1 MIPKCFKNCLNFV
14 TIIILI
20 MSMIPGAITLP
31 GNNNMH
37 IMDSNPAS
45 ITELYVGTL
54 HETPNQEYAK
64 ITNNGN

>member
-1 MIPKCFKNCLNFV
+1 
-14 TIIILI
+14 

-37 IMDSNPAS
+37 IMDSNLAS

>member
-1 MIPKCFKNCLNFV
+1 MIPKCFKNCFNFV
-14 TIIILI
+14 TIMI

-37 IMDSNPAS
+37 IMDSNLAS

>member
-1 MIPKCFKNCLNFV
+1 
-14 TIIILI
+14 
-20 MSMIPGAITLP
+20 MSLIPGAITLP
-31 GNNNMH
+31 GNNNMY